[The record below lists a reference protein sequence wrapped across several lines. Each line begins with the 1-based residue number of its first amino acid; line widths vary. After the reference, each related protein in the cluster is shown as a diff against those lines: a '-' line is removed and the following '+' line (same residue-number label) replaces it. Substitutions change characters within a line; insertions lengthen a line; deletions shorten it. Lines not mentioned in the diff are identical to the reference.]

1 MKINKLVYDFKCM
14 FKCSGKFDE
23 ELKTEIIT
31 YKGYLQKMKCNNLA
45 FPKLLPILKSKYTS
59 VYGGHNLF

>member
-23 ELKTEIIT
+23 ERKTEIIT
-31 YKGYLQKMKCNNLA
+31 YKGYLQKMKCNNLT
-45 FPKLLPILKSKYTS
+45 FPKLLPILKS
-59 VYGGHNLF
+59 

>member
-1 MKINKLVYDFKCM
+1 M

-23 ELKTEIIT
+23 ELKAEIIT
-31 YKGYLQKMKCNNLA
+31 YKGYLQKMKGNNLA

-59 VYGGHNLF
+59 VYGGPKLF